1 MPALVCEPLLDWADH
16 LFTTRGWTLGRT
28 APQPGGD
35 GWAEVADAM
44 GVAADRLRRLR
55 QVHGAAVVIAEQA
68 RNPLPD
74 ADIILSTQ
82 PDLAVAVQAA
92 DCVPLLLVDRRTGAV
107 AAAHA
112 GWRGLAARVPGETVQ
127 AMARAF
133 GSRPE
138 DLLAAIGPAIG
149 PCCYEVGEDVRQA
162 MAEQR
167 SAPATPP
174 TGLRRRGP
182 AASGCSTRGRRRAG
196 SLPRREFQPVR
207 SSPRSCARRATRMR
221 SAPIAATD
229 RPRAALPR
237 RSSLES
243 GVKAQGRAGP
253 ERSRPYFPA
262 AASMASLAKRSACLL
277 ASRRTCS

>member
-1 MPALVCEPLLDWADH
+1 VQDAGGRALPVPALVCEPLLDWADH

-44 GVAADRLRRLR
+44 GVGADRLRRLR
-55 QVHGAAVVIAEQA
+55 QVHGAAVVIAEPV

-82 PDLAVAVQAA
+82 SDLAVAVQAA

-112 GWRGLAARVPGETVQ
+112 GWRGLAAHVPGETIQ

-133 GSRPE
+133 GSRPK

-149 PCCYEVGEDVRQA
+149 PYCYEVGEDVRQA
-162 MAEQR
+162 MVTAF
-167 SAPATPP
+167 SARDTADWFTSAQSSGKWMFD
-174 TGLRRRGP
+174 TWASARGQL
-182 AASGCSTRGRRRAG
+182 AASGIPAGQIFAAELCTASHPDAFCSYRRDGPPAGRIAAAIK
-196 SLPRREFQPVR
+196 PRR
-207 SSPRSCARRATRMR
+207 T
-221 SAPIAATD
+221 
-229 RPRAALPR
+229 
-237 RSSLES
+237 
-243 GVKAQGRAGP
+243 
-253 ERSRPYFPA
+253 
-262 AASMASLAKRSACLL
+262 
-277 ASRRTCS
+277 

>member
-1 MPALVCEPLLDWADH
+1 MQDAGGRALPVPALVCEPLLDWADH

-44 GVAADRLRRLR
+44 GVGADRLRRLR

-68 RNPLPD
+68 RDPLPD

-162 MAEQR
+162 MANAFPDARHRRLVCAGAVQR
-167 SAPATPP
+167 AN
-174 TGLRRRGP
+174 
-182 AASGCSTRGRRRAG
+182 GCSTRGRRRAG

-237 RSSLES
+237 
-243 GVKAQGRAGP
+243 
-253 ERSRPYFPA
+253 
-262 AASMASLAKRSACLL
+262 
-277 ASRRTCS
+277 